1 MMDYGRS
8 AIAVRRWPDD
18 AAARLALEDYFAAL
32 PPEAEIVIPS
42 LNGDGLDFS
51 GADLSG
57 LELLGADFSDANLSG
72 VRLVGARLGNAWLL
86 GTTLRNADLSHSL
99 LRKAQG
105 RGCDAQEMTAIEADF
120 RNGDFAQANL
130 SNTDLR
136 GARLGDAW
144 LPCAD
149 LRGADLRDCEF
160 GQEGTWATLDGARMA
175 GCILAGA
182 HGSITGPVDV
192 GTDSPRLLDRDELA
206 RWFAEHAAPQVE
218 VRQAIRH

>member
-1 MMDYGRS
+1 MTDYGRS
-8 AIAVRRWPDD
+8 PSAVRRWPDD

-32 PPEAEIVIPS
+32 PPDPKIVIPS
-42 LNGDGLDFS
+42 LNGVGLDFS

-86 GTTLRNADLSHSL
+86 DATLRNADLSYSL

-105 RGCDAQEMTAIEADF
+105 RGCDAQEMVAIGADF
-120 RNGDFAQANL
+120 RNADFAQANL
-130 SNTDLR
+130 TKADLH
-136 GARLGDAW
+136 GARLGDGW
-144 LPCAD
+144 LPSVD

-160 GQEGTWATLDGARMA
+160 GQQGTWASLDRARMA

-192 GTDSPRLLDRDELA
+192 GTASRRLLDGDELA

-218 VRQAIRH
+218 IRQVIRH